1 MPITDLNSEITA
13 IKWTIGTEKI
23 DKRSTYNLI
32 SPELKIISSTYPY
45 IINLEERPYETA
57 GITITGFTEVLVM
70 PTGDDQ
76 FYVDYEDSTIY
87 FYSGQAGELVNIYYY
102 GTGSVITAEDM
113 NRFANFL
120 CSVKDYLT
128 SFLIEP
134 SDPVDTNVNLTGGY
148 INTGTE
154 LVFIPDEIMKFGAG
168 QEYVVSAMTAFY
180 WRKLLISVNISTED
194 MIVTEGS
201 EASTKGG
208 ATMPSVPANCKP
220 CAIISA
226 QDDGNAG
233 AGTIQTIA
241 SSNIEDV
248 RAMLHS

>member
-1 MPITDLNSEITA
+1 MPIYDLGSEITA
-13 IKWTIGTEKI
+13 IKWTVGTEKT
-23 DKRSTYNLI
+23 DKRSTYELI
-32 SPELKIISSTYPY
+32 SPELKVIGSAYPY
-45 IINLEERPYETA
+45 VVNLEERPYETA
-57 GITITGFTEVLVM
+57 GITITDFTEVLVM
-70 PTGDDQ
+70 PTNDNQ

-87 FYSGQAGELVNIYYY
+87 FYSGQAGELVTIYYY
-102 GTGSVITAEDM
+102 GMGSVVAAEDM

-168 QEYVVSAMTAFY
+168 QEYVVSAMTVFY
-180 WRKLLISVNISTED
+180 WRKLLVSVNTSTED

-201 EASTKGG
+201 EASTKAG
-208 ATMPSVPANCKP
+208 ATIPSVPANCKP
-220 CAIISA
+220 CAVVSV

-233 AGTIQTIA
+233 AGTIQTIS

-248 RAMLHS
+248 RAIIHN

>member
-1 MPITDLNSEITA
+1 MPITDLCAEITA
-13 IKWTIGTEKI
+13 IKWTVGTEKT
-23 DKRSTYNLI
+23 DKRSTYSLI

-45 IINLEERPYETA
+45 VVNLEERPYETA

-70 PTGDDQ
+70 PTANNQ
-76 FYVDYEDSTIY
+76 FYTDYEDSTIY
-87 FYSGQAGELVNIYYY
+87 FYSGQAGELVSIYYY
-102 GTGSVITAEDM
+102 GTGSVVAAEDM

-120 CSVKDYLT
+120 CSVKDFLT

-134 SDPVDTNVNLTGGY
+134 SDPADTNVNLTGGY

-168 QEYVVSAMTAFY
+168 QEYVVSATTVFY
-180 WRKLLISVNISTED
+180 WRKLLVSVNISTED
-194 MIVTEGS
+194 MVVTEGS
-201 EASTKGG
+201 EASTQAG
-208 ATMPSVPANCKP
+208 AAIPSVPSNCKP

-233 AGTIQTIA
+233 AGTIQNI
-241 SSNIEDV
+241 SSGNIEDV
-248 RAMLHS
+248 RAIIHD